1 MEGLR
6 IAALAAALL
15 GLWALTFSPFL
26 IGGQMTCNQPS
37 LGVYSMKGLGDQ
49 EE

>member
-1 MEGLR
+1 MERLR

-15 GLWALTFSPFL
+15 GLWALTFSLFL
-26 IGGQMTCNQPS
+26 FGGQMTCSQPS
-37 LGVYSMKGLGDQ
+37 LSIDGMKGLGDQ